1 MNICYKYVNI
11 LILIQCKQNI
21 ERKERTKYHKKHCAK
36 LTGWWLFI
44 LAAGDLQKC
53 QEIKLVWQLTVCG
66 KSFKKNL
73 PTISA
78 TLIILGIFCQ
88 PNGKMPALAKA
99 THLSKA
105 FPTCFHLTCGENS
118 MVMRSTKVPCW
129 HVWRRKFV
137 ESESD
142 TCDQKPWKPCNFTNC
157 VTQLQSHLCQHQS
170 DFLFC
175 FWGNCVNLHLC
186 VCNITCTI
194 CAHTK
199 KSRLSCSCPKFV
211 TQKKSI
217 VSAWL

>member
-1 MNICYKYVNI
+1 MS
-11 LILIQCKQNI
+11 ILIQCKQNI
-21 ERKERTKYHKKHCAK
+21 ERKITHELAPQTVTQQLGYKKHCAK
-36 LTGWWLFI
+36 STGWWLFT

-129 HVWRRKFV
+129 HVWRRKLV

-142 TCDQKPWKPCNFTNC
+142 TCDQKPWKPCNFMSC
-157 VTQLQSHLCQHQS
+157 VTQLQTNISQIYYFVFEGTVSICI
-170 DFLFC
+170 
-175 FWGNCVNLHLC
+175 C
-186 VCNITCTI
+186 VCAT
-194 CAHTK
+194 
-199 KSRLSCSCPKFV
+199 
-211 TQKKSI
+211 
-217 VSAWL
+217 